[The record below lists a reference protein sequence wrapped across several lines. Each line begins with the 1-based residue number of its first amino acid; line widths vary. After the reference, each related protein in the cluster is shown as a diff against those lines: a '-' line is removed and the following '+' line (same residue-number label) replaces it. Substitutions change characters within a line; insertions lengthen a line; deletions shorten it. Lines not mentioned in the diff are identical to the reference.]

1 MSVRTSSGVSTCD
14 VHSDDPQ
21 YYTIFTTIDVCE
33 KGDVFSP
40 WRSNFDIIMHMV
52 SLRGSP
58 VYIGEYTL
66 CDSLESRTHLRPKAP
81 TLTGVGYVW
90 NFAVERDDV
99 YENTG
104 DRGTMGPVGYL
115 IDDLNK
121 TPLVS
126 GSLIITKGI
135 GKNIEFMRHEKL

>member
-40 WRSNFDIIMHMV
+40 RRSNFDIIMHMV

-58 VYIGEYTL
+58 VYIGCLLYTSPSPR
-66 CDSLESRTHLRPKAP
+66 DRQKSRMPSSA
-81 TLTGVGYVW
+81 
-90 NFAVERDDV
+90 
-99 YENTG
+99 
-104 DRGTMGPVGYL
+104 
-115 IDDLNK
+115 
-121 TPLVS
+121 
-126 GSLIITKGI
+126 
-135 GKNIEFMRHEKL
+135 